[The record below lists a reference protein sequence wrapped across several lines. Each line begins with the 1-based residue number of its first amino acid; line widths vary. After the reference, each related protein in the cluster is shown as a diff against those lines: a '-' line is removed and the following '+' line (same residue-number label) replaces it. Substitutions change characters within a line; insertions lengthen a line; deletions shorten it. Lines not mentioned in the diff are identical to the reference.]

1 MRSDMTTIR
10 SPRFPRAAA
19 SALFAAFAASAPA
32 LTPLAIAAQDAVPTR
47 VVVRAVSQDA
57 KIIGSGVGG
66 ARIMIRDGL
75 TGQILASGVQEGG
88 TGDTDAILGPRP
100 REGGVF
106 DTEGAAAFRATLDLT
121 APTMVTIEA
130 EGPLRPDHAL
140 QHAST
145 SLLLVP
151 GHHVEGDGVILT
163 LHGFS
168 VEMVEAPTSA
178 RAGAPVPVR
187 AKVTMLCGCPTEPG
201 GRWDADRYTLLLSLV
216 QGDRVVAEG
225 TLAYAGETSH
235 YAGDVVVP
243 ADLAPGDYGLRV
255 VAVDGERANAGMTL
269 QPIRIER

>member
-1 MRSDMTTIR
+1 MTTFP
-10 SPRFPRAAA
+10 SPRYFRAAVVAAFA
-19 SALFAAFAASAPA
+19 SALA
-32 LTPLAIAAQDAVPTR
+32 PLALAAQDAVPTR
-47 VVVRAVSQDA
+47 VVVRVVSNDA

-66 ARIMIRDGL
+66 ARVMIRDGL
-75 TGQILASGVQEGG
+75 TGQILASGLQEGG
-88 TGDTDAILGPRP
+88 TGDTEGILGPRP

-121 APTMVTIEA
+121 GPTMVTVEA
-130 EGPLRPDHAL
+130 EGPLQPDHAL

-145 SLLLVP
+145 SMLLVP

-168 VEMVEAPTSA
+168 VEVVEAPATAQAGSA
-178 RAGAPVPVR
+178 VPVR

-201 GRWDADRYTLLLSLV
+201 GLWDADRYTLMLSLM

-225 TLAYAGETSH
+225 TLGYAGETSH

-243 ADLAPGDYGLRV
+243 ADLAPGDYSVRV
-255 VAVDGERANAGMTL
+255 VAVDGERGNAGMTL
-269 QPIRIER
+269 QPIRIQR